1 LNTLFQSCRPPCA
14 VDAPL
19 YTVNSGESETPSAA
33 KLRNF
38 RRLARPG
45 TTGAIRRSD
54 GAPGSARISTRRRH
68 SNPPRVWSRTISQV
82 SPNGDQPAAFE
93 LVGDGDARTVRLTG
107 DWTLNALDREGRRL
121 SAALRGAPAAHYD
134 LTQVGK
140 LDTAGAFALIRAAGG
155 ELDPAKVEARPESQR
170 LIELVA
176 EAAAKREAPKR
187 EPRGWHE
194 MTVRIGKGVVNTGYD
209 AFDTLVFA
217 GHLLIVLAKSVINP
231 LRIRWASVF
240 SLAERAGLDAIP
252 IVAVTS
258 FFIGAVVGLL
268 GANMLREFGAQVFA
282 VELIGVAVLREFNIL
297 ITAILLAGRSASSFA
312 AEIGSMKMNQEV
324 DAMKVMGVDP
334 FEALVFPR
342 FMALLVTIPLLTFV
356 ATLAG
361 LCGGLAVTW
370 SVLDIGPSFFFQRIL
385 EYVGPTHFW
394 VGLSKAPIMAIVIA
408 GIGCRQG
415 MEVGGDVESLG
426 RRVTAAVVH
435 AIFAIIMI
443 DAAFALLYMELD
455 I

>member
-1 LNTLFQSCRPPCA
+1 MKWSRVIRTATAQ
-14 VDAPL
+14 DQ
-19 YTVNSGESETPSAA
+19 SAA
-33 KLRNF
+33 E
-38 RRLARPG
+38 
-45 TTGAIRRSD
+45 
-54 GAPGSARISTRRRH
+54 
-68 SNPPRVWSRTISQV
+68 
-82 SPNGDQPAAFE
+82 FE
-93 LVGDGDARTVRLTG
+93 IVGDGAERTVRLTG
-107 DWTLNALDREGRRL
+107 DWTLQALGGTGRRL
-121 SAALRGAPAAHYD
+121 RQMLEREPAQRFD
-134 LTQVGK
+134 LTGVER
-140 LDTAGAFALIRAAGG
+140 LDTAGAFALVRAAGD
-155 ELDPAKVEARPESQR
+155 EFDPEQVTARPESER
-170 LIELVA
+170 LIGLVT
-176 EAAAKREAPKR
+176 EAARKKPKVKR

-194 MTVRIGKGVVNTGYD
+194 MTVRIGKGVVSTGYD

-217 GHLLIVLAKSVINP
+217 GHLLIVFGKSLVNP
-231 LRIRWASVF
+231 ARIRWASVF

-252 IVAVTS
+252 IVATTS

-282 VELIGVAVLREFNIL
+282 VELIGIAVLREFNIL
-297 ITAILLAGRSASSFA
+297 ITAILLAGRSASAFA

-324 DAMKVMGVDP
+324 DAMRVLGVDP

-361 LCGGLAVTW
+361 LVGGLAVTW
-370 SVLDIGPSFFFQRIL
+370 SVLDIGPNFFFQRIL

-394 VGLSKAPIMAIVIA
+394 VGLSKAPVMAAVIA
-408 GIGCRQG
+408 GVGCRQG